1 MPNRPPV
8 PVLPVRYTRD
18 ARSTS
23 GAQRGISP
31 SLWGP
36 SVVVDFKT
44 PLNRTR
50 STEWLLSFCLMGWG
64 WAMVDPMTRFFDM
77 PVYAVMKGVAT
88 ETQWG
93 SAALAI
99 AVFRLV
105 ALYLNG
111 WWRRTPVIRCAGA
124 VAGGMMW
131 LGIGLC
137 MYLGAQISGQRM
149 TAGLVFYLPFFV
161 FEGWC
166 VISTGYDMAQ
176 EGLFGTRPPKRYVAR
191 RS

>member
-1 MPNRPPV
+1 MPNRTPV
-8 PVLPVRYTRD
+8 PLLPERYTRD
-18 ARSTS
+18 ARATPR
-23 GAQRGISP
+23 AQRGIS
-31 SLWGP
+31 SDVWGRQ
-36 SVVVDFKT
+36 VVVDFRT

-50 STEWLLSFCLMGWG
+50 STEWLLSFLLLGWG
-64 WAMVDPMTRFFDM
+64 WAMVDPMSKFFDM
-77 PVYAVMKGVAT
+77 PIYVVMKSVAT
-88 ETQWG
+88 ELQWG
-93 SAALAI
+93 TAALAI
-99 AVFRLV
+99 AVFRLS
-105 ALYLNG
+105 ALYVNG
-111 WWRRTPVIRCAGA
+111 WWRRTPIIRCAGA

-137 MYLGAQISGQRM
+137 MYLGAQVSGQRM

-166 VISTGYDMAQ
+166 VMSTGYDMAQ